1 MCIDLHIHSH
11 YSDGTSS
18 PARLVEMASACH
30 LSGISLTDHDTV
42 EGTDEFLEE
51 AKKLSIEA
59 ITGLEI
65 SSTHREYSL
74 HLLGYGI
81 NHQDGR
87 LRTWLEHLQQGR
99 KTRNEQ
105 ILAKMQKLGLDI
117 HTSELETLSCC
128 GQTGRPHIARLLM
141 QKKIVSSVNDAF
153 RHYLRKGSAAWVSR
167 FTYPA
172 DQSIAMIHQAGGLA
186 VLAHPG
192 QITPQPASLPL
203 LIGEL
208 VERGLDGIEIY
219 YPGYSP
225 KVRRGLTGLAARH
238 KLVITGGSDYHGYNK
253 SYSRMASKKN
263 GFCPP
268 DSLLDQLIEKIGSFK
283 NRNFQY
289 SQ

>member
-11 YSDGTSS
+11 YSDGTFS
-18 PARLVEMASACH
+18 PARLVKIASASH
-30 LSGISLTDHDTV
+30 LRGISLTDHDTV
-42 EGTDEFLEE
+42 EGTEEFLEE
-51 AKKLSIEA
+51 AKKVNIQA

-81 NHQDGR
+81 NHQDDKF
-87 LRTWLEHLQQGR
+87 RTWLARLQKGR

-117 HTSELETLSCC
+117 HTAELDTLSSC
-128 GQTGRPHIARLLM
+128 GQTGRPHIARLLV
-141 QKKIVSSVNDAF
+141 QKRIVSSVNDAF

-192 QITPQPASLPL
+192 QITPQPMSLPL

-225 KVRRGLTGLAARH
+225 KVRRGLSGLAARH
-238 KLVITGGSDYHGYNK
+238 KLVITGGSDYHGDNK
-253 SYSRMASKKN
+253 SYSRMAGKKN

-268 DSLLDQLIEKIGSFK
+268 DSLLDQLIEKTGVF
-283 NRNFQY
+283 
-289 SQ
+289 